1 MKELLAKLLE
11 RKNLSQEEAR
21 EMILW
26 VMSEEAVPT
35 QAAALLALR
44 RTAVAFFRSHSS
56 KSKYALHLLLDLIT
70 ELPRGD
76 LEARVEIGELPQ
88 AADDLLDR
96 LVELFDVG

>member
-35 QAAALLALR
+35 QDSSA
-44 RTAVAFFRSHSS
+44 TSCKS
-56 KSKYALHLLLDLIT
+56 KSLLK
-70 ELPRGD
+70 
-76 LEARVEIGELPQ
+76 
-88 AADDLLDR
+88 
-96 LVELFDVG
+96 

>member
-35 QAAALLALR
+35 QAAALLALLQAKGATIDEIVGAAHAMR
-44 RTAVAFFRSHSS
+44 ERSEKIKAPSDAIDTCS
-56 KSKYALHLLLDLIT
+56 TGGNASVPSIFPPALL
-70 ELPRGD
+70 
-76 LEARVEIGELPQ
+76 
-88 AADDLLDR
+88 
-96 LVELFDVG
+96 

>member
-35 QAAALLALR
+35 QAAALLAL
-44 RTAVAFFRSHSS
+44 
-56 KSKYALHLLLDLIT
+56 L
-70 ELPRGD
+70 
-76 LEARVEIGELPQ
+76 Q
-88 AADDLLDR
+88 AQRCND
-96 LVELFDVG
+96 